1 MFTLEQIKSAHSK
14 VKTGADFPNYVQDI
28 IELGV
33 IFYETYVSDGHT
45 EYTGKEGYKISS
57 GDKYEELVVADK
69 SNVPQFKIDLKEHQ
83 QGKTNYPE
91 FCDSCA
97 KQGVEKWT
105 VSATKMTCTYYDKEG
120 NEMLEE
126 TIPIV

>member
-14 VKTGADFPNYVQDI
+14 VKSGADFPNYVQDI
-28 IELGV
+28 IKLGV

-57 GDKYEELVVADK
+57 GDKYGKLIVADK
-69 SNVPQFKIDLKEHQ
+69 SNVLQFKINLKEHQ
-83 QGKTNYPE
+83 QGKTNYQE

-97 KQGVEKWT
+97 KRGVEKWT
-105 VSATKMTCTYYDKEG
+105 VSTTKMTCIYYDKAG
-120 NEMLEE
+120 HEMLEE